1 MKKYLVIGLFAL
13 SLPLFV
19 FAQDEVDPVDTI
31 CTILEYVQNILLAVG
46 LGIAVI
52 ILIIGGVKYM
62 TSSGDAE
69 KAGSAKGMI
78 INAII
83 GIIIVLAA
91 AFILA
96 LVQGLL
102 TNSGITFLQ
111 NPCIAPVVTP

>member
-1 MKKYLVIGLFAL
+1 MKKYLAVALFAL
-13 SLPLFV
+13 LLPLV
-19 FAQDEVDPVDTI
+19 ASAQADPVVTI
-31 CTILEYVQNILLAVG
+31 CTILEYIQVILLAVG

-52 ILIIGGVKYM
+52 ILIIGGIRYM
-62 TSSGDAE
+62 TSSGDSE

-91 AFILA
+91 AFILS

-102 TNSGITFLQ
+102 MRSGITIFG
-111 NPCIAPVVTP
+111 NPCTGG

>member
-1 MKKYLVIGLFAL
+1 MTLPAVASAQAQQDPQVVI
-13 SLPLFV
+13 
-19 FAQDEVDPVDTI
+19 
-31 CTILEYVQNILLAVG
+31 CNILEVIQNILLAFG
-46 LGIAVI
+46 LSIAVI
-52 ILIIGGVKYM
+52 FLIIGGIKYM

-83 GIIIVLAA
+83 GIIIIMAA

-102 TNSGITFLQ
+102 FKSGITYFG
-111 NPCIAPVVTP
+111 NPCTITPVI